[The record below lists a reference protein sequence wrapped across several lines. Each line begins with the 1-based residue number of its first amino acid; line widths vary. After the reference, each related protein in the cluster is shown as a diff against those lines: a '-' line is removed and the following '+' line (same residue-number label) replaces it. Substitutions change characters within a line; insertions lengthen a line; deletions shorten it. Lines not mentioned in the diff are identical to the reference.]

1 MDVILVHYMNE
12 LSLAHPNKK
21 YLQKVIDLLSQDL
34 ASLKLMVA
42 PKKVQRMSLFSFL
55 GFFITKDI
63 RPLTFKLNVKDKY
76 TLTDIQ
82 QLCSTINWLTPF
94 LPVPE

>member
-42 PKKVQRMSLFSFL
+42 PKKVQRMSPFSFL
-55 GFFITKDI
+55 GFF
-63 RPLTFKLNVKDKY
+63 Y
-76 TLTDIQ
+76 Y
-82 QLCSTINWLTPF
+82 
-94 LPVPE
+94 

>member
-12 LSLAHPNKK
+12 LSLAHSNKK

-42 PKKVQRMSLFSFL
+42 PKKGPKDVTLLFLRIF
-55 GFFITKDI
+55 
-63 RPLTFKLNVKDKY
+63 Y
-76 TLTDIQ
+76 Y
-82 QLCSTINWLTPF
+82 
-94 LPVPE
+94 